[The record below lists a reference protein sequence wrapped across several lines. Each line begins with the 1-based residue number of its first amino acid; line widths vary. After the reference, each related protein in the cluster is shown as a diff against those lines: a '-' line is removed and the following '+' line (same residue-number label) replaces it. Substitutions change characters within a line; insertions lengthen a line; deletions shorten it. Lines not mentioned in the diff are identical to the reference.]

1 MSNPTTTTIA
11 HPDWDTLVDYW
22 LGDTDAVVTEAIDEH
37 LMHCDACGTAFD
49 EVVALSRGVR
59 DTFAHGAVPSMLTAA
74 FVDRLKAAGRRVR
87 EYRVP
92 HNGSVLCSVA
102 PDDDLLV
109 SWLAAPLRD
118 VTRLDAVFAVSL
130 MPGHEK
136 RLEDVPFDAAGGE
149 VVFAPKLAEVLQHP
163 THDFTVRLI
172 AVDETGERQ
181 VGHYTFHHQA
191 AR

>member
-1 MSNPTTTTIA
+1 MSSTPTIA

-22 LGDTDAVVTEAIDEH
+22 LGDTDGAATDAIDEH

-49 EVVALSRGVR
+49 EVVSLSRGVSGA
-59 DTFAHGAVPSMLTAA
+59 FAHGAVASMLTAA
-74 FVDRLKAAGRRVR
+74 FVDRLRGAGLRVR

-92 HNGSVLCSVA
+92 QNGSVTCSVA

-109 SWLAAPLRD
+109 SRLAAPLHG
-118 VTRLDAVFAVSL
+118 VTRLDAVCAVSFL
-130 MPGHEK
+130 PGHEE
-136 RLEDVPFDAAGGE
+136 RLRDVPFDAAGGE
-149 VVFAPKLAEVLQHP
+149 VVFAPRLAEVRQHP

-172 AVDETGERQ
+172 AVDDAGERP
-181 VGHYTFHHQA
+181 VGQYTFHHQA